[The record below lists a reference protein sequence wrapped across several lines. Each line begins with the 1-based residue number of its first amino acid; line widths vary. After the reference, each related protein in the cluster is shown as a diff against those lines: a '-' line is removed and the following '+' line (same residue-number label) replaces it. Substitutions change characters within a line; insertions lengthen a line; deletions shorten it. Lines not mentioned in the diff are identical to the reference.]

1 MSEEISQ
8 VAIVTGSSSGNG
20 RAIALRL
27 AEAGMRVV
35 CADLRPDARL
45 DGFEDDKETPTHELI
60 VSRGG
65 QATFTKCDVSRYS
78 EVASIIAVAVS
89 EYGSADILVN
99 NAGYFTGLNSIF
111 DESEEA
117 FDAAIAVN
125 LKGVWNGC
133 KAMAIHLREAGK
145 PGRIINIAS
154 VGGLVGIGNEP
165 GYCATKGGVV
175 NMTRAIALDCAEHR
189 IAVNVVCPGFIVTG
203 MVREFVEQ
211 PEVLDGMRVAT
222 PWPRLGEPR
231 DVAAVCAFLAS
242 AEAEWVTGAVF
253 TVDGGYTA
261 K

>member
-1 MSEEISQ
+1 MSEISSR

-27 AEAGMRVV
+27 ADSGMKIV
-35 CADLRPDARL
+35 CADLGPDARA
-45 DGFEDDKETPTHELI
+45 DGFEEDKEIRTHDLI

-65 QATFTKCDVSRYS
+65 QAIFVECDVTKMANFGRAI
-78 EVASIIAVAVS
+78 EEAVR
-89 EYGSADILVN
+89 EFGSADVLVN
-99 NAGYFTGLNSIF
+99 NAGYFTGLNNIF
-111 DESEEA
+111 DETEEA
-117 FDAAIAVN
+117 FDSAISVN

-133 KAMAIHLREAGK
+133 KAMATHLRSVNR

-165 GYCATKGGVV
+165 GYCASKGGVV

-203 MVREFVEQ
+203 MVREFVDQ
-211 PEVLDGMRVAT
+211 PDVLDVMRSAT
-222 PWPRLGEPR
+222 PWPRFGQPS

-242 AEAEWVTGAVF
+242 PEAEWVTGSVF

>member
-1 MSEEISQ
+1 MSELSPR

-27 AEAGMRVV
+27 AEAGMKIV
-35 CADLRPDARL
+35 CTDINPDARA
-45 DGFEDDKETPTHELI
+45 DGFEEDKETRTHDLI
-60 VSRGG
+60 VSQGG
-65 QATFTKCDVSRYS
+65 QAIFVECDVTK
-78 EVASIIAVAVS
+78 IADFNRAIEFAVK
-89 EYGSADILVN
+89 EFGSADVLVN
-99 NAGYFTGLNSIF
+99 NAGYFTGLNNIF
-111 DESEEA
+111 DETEEA
-117 FDAAIAVN
+117 FDSALSVN

-133 KAMAIHLREAGK
+133 KAMATYLRDANK

-165 GYCATKGGVV
+165 GYCASKGGVV
-175 NMTRAIALDCAEHR
+175 NMTRAIALDCAEYQ

-203 MVREFVEQ
+203 MVREFVDQ
-211 PEVLDGMRVAT
+211 PDVLDVMRAAT
-222 PWPRLGEPR
+222 PWPRFGQPR

-242 AEAEWVTGAVF
+242 PEAEWVTGSVF